1 MFKRLGG
8 HLKKAGDSR
17 GTILIVAFGILAFLL
32 IQRLFT
38 LQIVKGESYLTDF
51 TLQIKK
57 EKSIKS
63 TRGEIYDRNGYPLA
77 YNKLAYSVTFE
88 DNGAYSTTHDKNLT
102 LNASMYGL
110 LRVIEDN
117 GNSILTDFG
126 IRLNKAGRY
135 EFTREGVNL
144 MRFKAD
150 IYGYAYIEE
159 MEQKEPEHAEA
170 DAEQMIADMCS
181 KDMYGILD
189 ESYKP
194 EELTEAGLP
203 LQSELDKETILKLCI
218 MRSKVAANS
227 FQKYKAVTLA
237 KDINEKTM
245 AIIMENKDVYQGV
258 DVVED
263 SLRVYNDSLYFAPLI
278 GYTGQISQEELAEL
292 NQDNDLY
299 DYTDIVGKAG
309 LEKSFEAQ
317 LQGVDG
323 SETVYVDNLG
333 KVLMKD
339 SEVAPQ
345 AGDDIYL
352 TVDRDL
358 TIAAYK
364 ILEQY
369 IAGIVYANMIDEKKF
384 HTEWANSS
392 DEIRIPVYDAYYALF
407 ENNVLDVRHL
417 ASDEA
422 TDNEKRVY
430 QAFLTKR
437 QAVFDELRH
446 QLTTAN
452 PTPYNG
458 YEQNMEDEQWQV
470 YMSYIVTNLLT
481 QNTGILDADK
491 IDKNDETYKAWTVDE
506 SISMQEYLD
515 YAISMG
521 WLDVTKIQVESE
533 YLDTAEI
540 NSALADFIE
549 ENLKEDDT
557 FSRKIYKYMIMEES
571 LSGADVCLLLYD
583 QGILE
588 QDDNDY
594 GLLASGGISAY
605 EFIRSKI
612 LNLELTPGQ
621 LALEPCSGSV
631 VITDPDSGDV
641 LACVT
646 YPGYDNNRL
655 ANDMDSDYY
664 NKLNTDLSS
673 PFYNKAT
680 QEQTAPGSTFKL
692 VSATAGYSEGVIG
705 LYDAITCVGKFDL
718 IDENL
723 PVNCWIYSP
732 KFGGAHG
739 PLDMANAIKE
749 SCNYYFNTV
758 GFLLGKENA
767 SADSYN
773 DAYGMERLTK
783 YAKMYGLD
791 QKSGIEIDE
800 VAPHIATADTARS
813 AMGQSDH
820 AYTTSQLA
828 RYVTTLANSG
838 TCYDLTLLQKVTDS
852 QGNTLDEPDPVVH
865 NRIDLPQELWDTIHR
880 GMNAVINNNKN
891 LKELST
897 KYHFDMAGKTGT
909 AQQRTDKANHALFI
923 GYAPYN
929 NPEIAIAV
937 RITNGYTSK
946 NAALVARDIVKYRFD
961 LESEDKLITGSATIV
976 GDNNTVQD

>member
-1 MFKRLGG
+1 MFRF
-8 HLKKAGDSR
+8 LKEKLTKAGESR
-17 GTILIVAFGILAFLL
+17 GTVLVIVFALLAFVL
-32 IQRLFT
+32 IQKLFD
-38 LQIVKGESYLTDF
+38 LQIIHGESFLTDF
-51 TLQIKK
+51 TMQIKK
-57 EKSIKS
+57 EKTIKS
-63 TRGEIYDRNGYPLA
+63 TRGEIFDRNGYPLA

-88 DNGAYSTTHDKNLT
+88 DSGSYSTVKEKNLA
-102 LNASMYGL
+102 LNSSMYGL

-126 IRLNKAGRY
+126 IQLNKNNEY
-135 EFTREGVNL
+135 EFTRTGISL
-144 MRFKAD
+144 QRFKAD
-150 IYGYAYIEE
+150 IYGEAYIENMKE
-159 MEQKEPEHAEA
+159 EQAEA
-170 DAEQMIADMCS
+170 TADQMMEDMCGE
-181 KDMYGILD
+181 DMYGILD
-189 ESYKP
+189 PSYTA
-194 EELTEAGLP
+194 EELAEAGLP
-203 LQSELDKETILKLCI
+203 APSKMSRETVLKLAI

-227 FQKYKAVTLA
+227 YQKYMATTIA
-237 KDINEKTM
+237 KNINEETM
-245 AIIMENKDVYQGV
+245 AIIMENKDVYEGV

-278 GYTGQISQEELAEL
+278 GYTGQISQEELEEYNA
-292 NQDNDLY
+292 DNDVY
-299 DYTDIVGKAG
+299 KSTDIVGKAG

-352 TVDRDL
+352 TIDTDL
-358 TIAAYK
+358 QIAAYK

-369 IAGIVYANMIDEKKF
+369 IAGIVYANMIDEKEF
-384 HTEWANSS
+384 NAEWANSS

-407 ENNVLDVRHL
+407 ENNVLDARHL
-417 ASDEA
+417 ASDDA

-430 QAFLTKR
+430 QAFLSK
-437 QAVFDELRH
+437 QENVFAEIRD
-446 QLTTAN
+446 QLTTAD
-452 PTPYNG
+452 PLPYNA
-458 YEQNMEDEQWQV
+458 YDEAMEDEQWQV
-470 YMSYIVTNLLT
+470 YMSYIVNNLLT
-481 QNTGILDADK
+481 ENTGILDADK
-491 IDKNDETYKAWTVDE
+491 IDKNDETYKAWTTDE

-515 YAISMG
+515 YAITQG
-521 WLDVTKIQVESE
+521 WLDVTKLNIESD

-540 NSALADFIE
+540 NSALADFIAE
-549 ENLKEDDT
+549 RLAKDDT
-557 FSRKIYKYMIMEES
+557 FSRKIYKYMIMEGS

-588 QDDNDY
+588 QDDDHY
-594 GLLASGGISAY
+594 GLLASGSISAY
-605 EFIRSKI
+605 DFIRAKI

-655 ANDMDSDYY
+655 ANDMDSAYY

-705 LYDAITCVGKFDL
+705 LYDPITCTGQFDL
-718 IDENL
+718 IDDTR
-723 PVNCWIYSP
+723 PINCWIHDP
-732 KFGGAHG
+732 KVGGAHG
-739 PLDMANAIKE
+739 PLMMADAIKE
-749 SCNYYFNTV
+749 SCNYYFNMV
-758 GFLLGKENA
+758 GYLLGKTGDDEE
-767 SADSYN
+767 SYKDS
-773 DAYGMERLTK
+773 YGMERLTK

-791 QKSGIEIDE
+791 AKSGIEIDE
-800 VAPHIATADTARS
+800 IAPHIATADSARS

-852 QGNTLDEPDPVVH
+852 NGNTLDEPEPVVH
-865 NRIDLPQELWDTIHR
+865 NRLDLPQELWDTIHQ
-880 GMNAVINNNKN
+880 GMNAVANNNTA
-891 LKELST
+891 LKEMKT
-897 KYHFDMAGKTGT
+897 TYKFNIAGKTGT

-923 GYAPYN
+923 GYAPYED
-929 NPEIAIAV
+929 PEMAVAV

-946 NAALVARDIVKYRFD
+946 NAALVARDIIKYRFG
-961 LESEDKLITGSATIV
+961 LEEENKLITGSATIV
-976 GDNNTVQD
+976 GADNTAQD